1 MDVQALISDGNY
13 GNERVTVG
21 YKAEIAEGE
30 DVSESTFTLV
40 ALAREHV
47 YTAAKHSP
55 REGIRHAMETPD
67 EQTRRYIF
75 ETAEREANEG
85 QYRKKLEAWRREARE
100 AYGLP
105 VGEDTSS
112 VVEDTPF

>member
-1 MDVQALISDGNY
+1 MHVDVQALISDGNY
-13 GNERVTVG
+13 GNERLTVG
-21 YKAEIAEGE
+21 YTAGLAEGE
-30 DVSESTFTLV
+30 DASEATVTLV
-40 ALAREHV
+40 SVAREHV
-47 YTAAKHSP
+47 YAAAKHSP

-85 QYRKKLEAWRREARE
+85 QSRKKLEAWRREARE

-105 VGEDTSS
+105 V
-112 VVEDTPF
+112 VEDTPF